1 MRFGYA
7 FSVLILN
14 FVSTL
19 NLMMQWSEYL
29 VRSDIEKHLIFLKM
43 S

>member
-14 FVSTL
+14 FVPTL

-29 VRSDIEKHLIFLKM
+29 VRSDIEKYLIFLKM